1 MKDAV
6 NNAYQK
12 FYSLGAM
19 FTLGA
24 LWFTMATSE
33 TVYDFWD
40 IFWVTVVGAVGWPL
54 VWGAT
59 VANVLDTY
67 VGG

>member
-1 MKDAV
+1 MQIVDKV
-6 NNAYQK
+6 FSKIYT
-12 FYSLGAM
+12 LGAM

-24 LWFTMATSE
+24 LWFTMAGAE
-33 TVYDFWD
+33 TVYTGWE
-40 IFWVTVVGAVGWPL
+40 IFIVSVLGGVGWPI

-59 VANVLDTY
+59 VVNIINTY